1 MKNQKAFTLLEML
14 LVIAII
20 AILAG
25 IVIIAINPGR
35 QLAQARNAQR
45 ASDLRALHSAVQQYY
60 IDNKAWPTTTMPSDL
75 TEVCDVD
82 GNPLGCLDL
91 SNLVPNYLPA
101 IPTDP
106 QATVGTNYQIAI
118 NPTSNTP
125 ELTAPSSTEYGL
137 TPVQLGT
144 TTLVVAGSGLQI
156 NPYTLPTD
164 QLVSYWPMEGDADD
178 AVGSNAGTANS
189 GVSFGEQYGVIGQGA
204 NFNGNDGYIDLSS
217 SIQFDSN
224 DFSISL
230 WLKTSSI
237 LGSGEYQEIFI
248 SGYNGTAETLDIA
261 FNQNQELSFY
271 IRTAGY
277 VAYSVK
283 TDPNFLNDGEWHN
296 LTLIRDGATISMY
309 IDGLSIRSGPGT
321 TGDIDDPGTPSRI
334 GNGTYAVSNRF
345 YDGSI
350 DEFMIYNKALSIPE
364 VEEIYNYGYWYLN
377 N

>member
-125 ELTAPSSTEYGL
+125 ELTAPSSTEYDL
-137 TPVQLGT
+137 VPVQAGT
-144 TTLVVAGSGLQI
+144 TTLVATGDGTLSTLGDGLVAHYKMNDNAASAIVLDSTGNNNG
-156 NPYTLPTD
+156 TLSD
-164 QLVSYWPMEGDADD
+164 GVSNVTSDHDVTGIVNGALSFD
-178 AVGSNAGTANS
+178 GSNDRIALPYNGWSITAGT
-189 GVSFGEQYGVIGQGA
+189 V
-204 NFNGNDGYIDLSS
+204 
-217 SIQFDSN
+217 
-224 DFSISL
+224 SL
-230 WLKTSSI
+230 WLKPDSSQG
-237 LGSGEYQEIFI
+237 LVGNGVEPFWHYNSGNRLYIGLKQSNIGYTTNYI
-248 SGYNGTAETLDIA
+248 IGVSGGAIQTTNVNWENDVWQHIVLTYDSGTATIYKNAGEQSQTVSYTNSGITWGTP
-261 FNQNQELSFY
+261 Y
-271 IRTAGY
+271 IGGIDAGRY
-277 VAYSVK
+277 FK
-283 TDPNFLNDGEWHN
+283 
-296 LTLIRDGATISMY
+296 
-309 IDGLSIRSGPGT
+309 GL
-321 TGDIDDPGTPSRI
+321 IDDVRVYDRALNIGEIIELYNSGAGT
-334 GNGTYAVSNRF
+334 
-345 YDGSI
+345 
-350 DEFMIYNKALSIPE
+350 
-364 VEEIYNYGYWYLN
+364 EE
-377 N
+377 